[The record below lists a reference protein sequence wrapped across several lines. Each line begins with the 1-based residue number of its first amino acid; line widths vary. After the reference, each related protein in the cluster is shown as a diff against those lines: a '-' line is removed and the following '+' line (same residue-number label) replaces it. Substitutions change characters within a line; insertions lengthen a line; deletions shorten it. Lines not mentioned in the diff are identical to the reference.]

1 MESTQ
6 TAEWSPSRVS
16 ARSLPWLSR
25 RTGFWAIAFSF
36 LAVAAFS
43 TAPSSLYGLYEQQ
56 EHLSSLTITIVY
68 AVYALG
74 IVVSLLLA
82 GHVSDWYGRRAV
94 LLPALTVAVVAAVIF
109 LTWRFLAGIIVAR
122 VLTGLAL
129 GAAVATAT
137 AFVTDLDA
145 GPDGVATRRAGIVA
159 TIANIGGLALGPLI
173 AGLLARY
180 AGHGLTLPFIVFL
193 ALLLAAVGLVIV
205 APEGHAAIHPRPK
218 YRPQRPKAPANG
230 RSQFLAATTGV
241 CTAFAVGGLFAGLA
255 GTFLAGPLHQPSPAL
270 TGLTIFLTFGAGVL
284 VQTTTTSW
292 PAHRLL
298 AAGIAPMIVG
308 LCLLVVSAWTS
319 PPSLALF
326 LAGGIVAG
334 IGIGAVIRGSL
345 TVVISTASPD
355 DRAGAL
361 ATFFTAGLRRRVVAR
376 RRGRDHTAA
385 PQSSSDAADLRRGR
399 RPRDPGRRPHPY
411 PAAESSSASRGR
423 AGPASRQNGD
433 DARRHGACQVLGR
446 AVHGSWHVDIDAD
459 ESQGDPLP

>member
-1 MESTQ
+1 
-6 TAEWSPSRVS
+6 
-16 ARSLPWLSR
+16 
-25 RTGFWAIAFSF
+25 
-36 LAVAAFS
+36 
-43 TAPSSLYGLYEQQ
+43 
-56 EHLSSLTITIVY
+56 
-68 AVYALG
+68 
-74 IVVSLLLA
+74 
-82 GHVSDWYGRRAV
+82 
-94 LLPALTVAVVAAVIF
+94 
-109 LTWRFLAGIIVAR
+109 

-145 GPDGVATRRAGIVA
+145 GPGGVATRRAGIVA

-205 APEGHAAIHPRPK
+205 APEGHAAMHPRPR
-218 YRPQRPKAPANG
+218 YRPQRLTAPADG

-292 PAHRLL
+292 PARRLL
-298 AAGIAPMIVG
+298 AAGIAPMIAG
-308 LCLLVVSAWTS
+308 LSLLAVSAWTS

-326 LAGGIVAG
+326 LASGIVAG
-334 IGIGAVIRGSL
+334 TGIGAIIRGSL
-345 TVVISTASPD
+345 TVVISAASPD

-361 ATFFTAGLRRRVVAR
+361 ATFFTAGYIGVSLPVIGVGIILQHLSPRVTLLIFAVAV
-376 RRGRDHTAA
+376 GLVILAAA
-385 PQSSSDAADLRRGR
+385 PILIRPQKAAA
-399 RPRDPGRRPHPY
+399 PR
-411 PAAESSSASRGR
+411 A
-423 AGPASRQNGD
+423 AGPDQPAGTTETTLADTAHANCMDELCTAHGTPASTPVNCRVTRSLDHAPGGEL
-433 DARRHGACQVLGR
+433 R
-446 AVHGSWHVDIDAD
+446 
-459 ESQGDPLP
+459 